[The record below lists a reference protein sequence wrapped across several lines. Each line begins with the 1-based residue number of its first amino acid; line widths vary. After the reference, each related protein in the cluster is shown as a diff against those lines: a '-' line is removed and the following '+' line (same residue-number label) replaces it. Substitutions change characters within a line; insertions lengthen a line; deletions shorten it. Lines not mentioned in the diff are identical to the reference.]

1 MEQNIV
7 IKGTPQKNKAALI
20 TIIVGALLLRAAFS
34 VASYAF
40 EKCGDYANY
49 LLQHYYSLDTIYEP
63 FGEFFINEFF
73 SFECFFGYMIMLGV
87 VVLVVGII
95 MKYTTEKCEIT
106 VTNEAV
112 IGFRPYRPKVSIPL
126 NQITA
131 INRSAFKGI
140 SISSIGNIT
149 NFYCFENREE
159 IIKAISYLLANAQP
173 SHSYSAAEENNGDAD
188 RLKQLKKLLDAGVL
202 TQEEFEFKKKE
213 ILGL

>member
-20 TIIVGALLLRAAFS
+20 TIIVGAILLRAAFS
-34 VASYAF
+34 VATYVF
-40 EKCGDYANY
+40 INCEGYWYY
-49 LLQHYYSLDTIYEP
+49 LHDYYSWRVIYDS
-63 FGEFFINEFF
+63 FGEFLIWQFF

-95 MKYTTEKCEIT
+95 MKFTTEKCEIT
-106 VTNEAV
+106 VTNEAI
-112 IGFRPYRPKVSIPL
+112 IGFRPNRPKVSIPL

-149 NFYCFENREE
+149 NFHCFENREE